1 MAQAIRKLEGWK
13 AGSRAEDDHLLIAQV
28 MLRAAL
34 ERRESR
40 GAHYRLDRPEPA
52 QGRPARS
59 FFKPARCAA
68 EILRG
73 ASSRV
78 A

>member
-1 MAQAIRKLEGWK
+1 MSRAIDRIDAWES
-13 AGSRAEDDHLLIAQV
+13 GSRVEDDQLHVARL
-28 MLRAAL
+28 MLRAAF

-40 GAHYRLDRPEPA
+40 GAHYRLDCPEPA

-59 FFKPARCAA
+59 FVEPRPYAA
-68 EILRG
+68 ETLTV

>member
-13 AGSRAEDDHLLIAQV
+13 AGSHAEDDHLLIAQV

-52 QGRPARS
+52 QGRPERS
-59 FFKPARCAA
+59 YFKPARCAA